1 MFLLDFI
8 QRSLRSH
15 PGRTIALTTLVVL
28 SIKTFFGIL
37 YEYQWY
43 FPPDYDHSA
52 FLSGRRRTF
61 VGIYRPA
68 FYTHIVVGPITMLLG
83 TFSIV
88 SGVTGRFG
96 RAHRWTG
103 RANVALVLTV
113 VVPSGLLMTLQAYG
127 GVISM
132 VGFSVQTLATGVC
145 AAMTIRHARAFQF
158 AKHRQ
163 WAMRLYLLLISPLF
177 LRLIAGVMTVTHLES
192 EWTYRINAWISWM
205 VPLLWYEFYSQN
217 KRSKNKRSKD
227 VESPKHVKS
236 P

>member
-8 QRSLRSH
+8 RRSFRNH
-15 PGRTIALTTLVVL
+15 PGRTIALTALVAL

-83 TFSIV
+83 TYSIL
-88 SGVTGRFG
+88 GGATGRAG
-96 RAHRWTG
+96 HSHRWAG
-103 RANVALVLTV
+103 RANVALVLV
-113 VVPSGLLMTLQAYG
+113 MVVPSGLLMTLQAYG
-127 GVISM
+127 GAISM
-132 VGFSVQTLATGVC
+132 VGFSAQTLATGVC
-145 AAMTIRHARAFQF
+145 AAMTIWHARALRF
-158 AKHRQ
+158 ANHRR

-192 EWTYRINAWISWM
+192 VWTYRINAWISWM
-205 VPLLWYEFYSQN
+205 VPLLWYEFYSQW
-217 KRSKNKRSKD
+217 KRWKDIESQED
-227 VESPKHVKS
+227 VESQ
-236 P
+236 